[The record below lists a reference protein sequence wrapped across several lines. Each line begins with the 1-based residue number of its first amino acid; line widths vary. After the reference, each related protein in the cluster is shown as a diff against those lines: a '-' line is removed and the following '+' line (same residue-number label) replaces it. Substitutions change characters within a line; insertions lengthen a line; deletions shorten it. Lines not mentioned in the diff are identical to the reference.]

1 MGRIV
6 INETENKQTVILND
20 SPEGVEGGYFDEAM
34 EWHELRGGSGGEWTS
49 DGIAQNLEPYGD
61 IVLSEEITTLSK
73 FAFAGK
79 PITSIKAPGVEQFE
93 NQYVLADTLIE
104 RIDDDSFPRFGQTA
118 TANLF
123 LRLGAYTKYIKLSG
137 EHISLASGSSALR
150 DNHAL
155 VKAEFPNAAKT
166 VPTSVKNTGVYF
178 LASCENLELADIG
191 HVTNIAANGFNGDT
205 KLTTLIIRREDDV
218 ASLSNINA
226 FSNTPFASGKAG
238 GTLYVPSA
246 LISNYQSA
254 SNWST
259 ILGYATNQ
267 IKAIEGSE
275 YEL

>member
-34 EWHELRGGSGGEWTS
+34 EWHELRGGTSGEWTS
-49 DGIAQNLEPYGD
+49 DGIAQNLEPSGD
-61 IVLSEEITTLSK
+61 IVLSEEVTLLSK

-79 PITSIKAPGVEQFE
+79 PITSIKAPGVKQFE
-93 NQYVLADTLIE
+93 NQYVLADTHIE
-104 RIDDDSFPRFGQTA
+104 NIDDDSFPSIGQSAAVT
-118 TANLF
+118 LF

-137 EHISLASGSSALR
+137 EYISLASGSSALR

-155 VKAEFPNAAKT
+155 VKAEFPNAAKS
-166 VPTSVKNTGVYF
+166 VPASAKNTGVYF

-191 HVTNIAANGFNGDT
+191 HVTSVAANSFNGDT
-205 KLTTLIIRREDDV
+205 KLATLIIRKEDAV
-218 ASLSNINA
+218 ASLGNINA
-226 FSNTPFASGKAG
+226 FTNTPFASGKAG
-238 GTLYVPSA
+238 GTLYVPQA
-246 LISNYQSA
+246 LISSYQSA
-254 SNWST
+254 TNWST
-259 ILGYATNQ
+259 ILGYASNQ